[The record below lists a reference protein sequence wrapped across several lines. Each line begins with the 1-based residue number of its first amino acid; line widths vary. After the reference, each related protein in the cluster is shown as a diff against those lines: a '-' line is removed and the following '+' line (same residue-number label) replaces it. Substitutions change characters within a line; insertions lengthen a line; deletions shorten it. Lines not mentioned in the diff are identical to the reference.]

1 MKKTYFQSIFNT
13 CLILFATALFCI
25 LCLFVLSFGMY
36 SLQNIAYLSFLYRLI
51 STLNT
56 FCSVILLIATA
67 SFTVLFAH
75 EFQFRRENDNL
86 TNIWKSIKQTLSIRS
101 FLKQSELSETMITVK
116 EEKVTRYNPIN
127 KQFNQTVHK
136 AVIDIQ
142 KDKAVVLI
150 KIPKTQQA
158 TKLLK
163 EMETLISEEISSYNP
178 DYYFSQPQRKG
189 KWLCFIGTK
198 RK

>member
-189 KWLCFIGTK
+189 KWLVFIGTK

>member
-116 EEKVTRYNPIN
+116 EVKRYNPIN

>member
-1 MKKTYFQSIFNT
+1 MKKTYFQNIFNT
-13 CLILFATALFCI
+13 CLILFDTALFCGA
-25 LCLFVLSFGMY
+25 CLLLLSFGMY
-36 SLQNIAYLSFLYRLI
+36 SLQNIAYLAFLYQL
-51 STLNT
+51 LNT
-56 FCSVILLIATA
+56 LHTFCLVVFFIATA

-75 EFQFRRENDNL
+75 EFQLRREYDNL
-86 TNIWKSIKQTLSIRS
+86 TNIFKSIQQTLSIRK
-101 FLKQSELSETMITVK
+101 FLKQSELSETMVTVK

-127 KQFNQTVHK
+127 KHFNKTVHK
-136 AVIDIQ
+136 AVVDIQ
-142 KDKAVVLI
+142 KDKAIVLI
-150 KIPKTQQA
+150 KTPKTQQA

-198 RK
+198 RE

>member
-1 MKKTYFQSIFNT
+1 MKKTYFQNIFNT
-13 CLILFATALFCI
+13 CLILFDTALFCGA
-25 LCLFVLSFGMY
+25 CLLLLSFGMY
-36 SLQNIAYLSFLYRLI
+36 SLQNIAYLAFLYQL
-51 STLNT
+51 LNT
-56 FCSVILLIATA
+56 LHTFCLVVFFIATA

-75 EFQFRRENDNL
+75 EFQLRREYDNL
-86 TNIWKSIKQTLSIRS
+86 TNIFKSIQQTLSIRK
-101 FLKQSELSETMITVK
+101 FLKQSELSETMVTVK

-127 KQFNQTVHK
+127 KHFNKTVHK
-136 AVIDIQ
+136 AVVDIQ
-142 KDKAVVLI
+142 NDKAIVLI
-150 KIPKTQQA
+150 KTPKTQQA

-198 RK
+198 RE

>member
-116 EEKVTRYNPIN
+116 EEK
-127 KQFNQTVHK
+127 
-136 AVIDIQ
+136 
-142 KDKAVVLI
+142 
-150 KIPKTQQA
+150 
-158 TKLLK
+158 
-163 EMETLISEEISSYNP
+163 
-178 DYYFSQPQRKG
+178 
-189 KWLCFIGTK
+189 
-198 RK
+198 

>member
-1 MKKTYFQSIFNT
+1 
-13 CLILFATALFCI
+13 
-25 LCLFVLSFGMY
+25 
-36 SLQNIAYLSFLYRLI
+36 
-51 STLNT
+51 
-56 FCSVILLIATA
+56 
-67 SFTVLFAH
+67 
-75 EFQFRRENDNL
+75 
-86 TNIWKSIKQTLSIRS
+86 
-101 FLKQSELSETMITVK
+101 MITVK

-189 KWLCFIGTK
+189 KWLFLIGTK

>member
-1 MKKTYFQSIFNT
+1 MPIT
-13 CLILFATALFCI
+13 CPDIGSSKEIAQ
-25 LCLFVLSFGMY
+25 VLVSRIEL
-36 SLQNIAYLSFLYRLI
+36 SLKLI
-51 STLNT
+51 SVN
-56 FCSVILLIATA
+56 VVDVYKRQ
-67 SFTVLFAH
+67 VLFAH

-189 KWLCFIGTK
+189 KWLFFIGTK

>member
-13 CLILFATALFCI
+13 CLILFVSALFCI

-189 KWLCFIGTK
+189 KWLFFIGTK